1 MLAFSALRAFVGA
14 RPAPCFREKSVSG
27 NIALIKS
34 GIMRKLWLV
43 FAQTATVCLA
53 VLFVVSTLR
62 PDLLSPRSQGSV
74 VAIKEPD
81 ATSAVRESG
90 SYSEAARKAMPA
102 VVNIFTSQDVKEPQH
117 PLQNDPTFRDFFGNP
132 DNGLE
137 RRVGLGSGVIVSDAG
152 YILTNYH
159 LIRAVDQIE
168 VALADSRKVP
178 ARIVGVD
185 PETDL
190 AVLKVEV
197 SDAPAITFAQA
208 DRLKV
213 GDVVL
218 AIGNPFGVGQTVTL
232 GIVSGLGRRNLDIA
246 TFENF
251 IQTDAAINPGNSGGA
266 LVDARGNLVG
276 INTAILSETRDADQ
290 YRGAAG
296 IGYAIPVSIA
306 RQVMEQIIQK
316 GSVTRGWVGVG
327 VQDITKELA
336 KALKLGRSTG
346 VLISQLERG
355 GPADR
360 AGVRLGD
367 VLVAVND
374 TPVADSIGMLNL
386 VAALAP
392 GSQARLR
399 LVRERSKLDVTVT
412 VGRRKPQPLK
422 P

>member
-1 MLAFSALRAFVGA
+1 
-14 RPAPCFREKSVSG
+14 
-27 NIALIKS
+27 
-34 GIMRKLWLV
+34 
-43 FAQTATVCLA
+43 
-53 VLFVVSTLR
+53 
-62 PDLLSPRSQGSV
+62 
-74 VAIKEPD
+74 
-81 ATSAVRESG
+81 
-90 SYSEAARKAMPA
+90 
-102 VVNIFTSQDVKEPQH
+102 
-117 PLQNDPTFRDFFGNP
+117 
-132 DNGLE
+132 
-137 RRVGLGSGVIVSDAG
+137 
-152 YILTNYH
+152 
-159 LIRAVDQIE
+159 
-168 VALADSRKVP
+168 
-178 ARIVGVD
+178 
-185 PETDL
+185 
-190 AVLKVEV
+190 VLKVEV

-276 INTAILSETRDADQ
+276 INTAILSERGDADQ

-336 KALKLGRSTG
+336 KVLKLERTTG
-346 VLISQLERG
+346 VLISQVERG

-360 AGVRLGD
+360 AGVKLGD

-374 TPVADSIGMLNL
+374 SPVSDSIGMLDL

-399 LVRERSKLDVTVT
+399 LVRERSKVDVAVT
-412 VGRRKPQPLK
+412 VGRRKPQPSK

>member
-1 MLAFSALRAFVGA
+1 
-14 RPAPCFREKSVSG
+14 
-27 NIALIKS
+27 
-34 GIMRKLWLV
+34 MRKLWLV

-62 PDLLSPRSQGSV
+62 PDLLSPRAPGSI
-74 VAIKEPD
+74 VAIKEP
-81 ATSAVRESG
+81 SAASAARESG

-102 VVNIFTSQDVKEPQH
+102 VVNIFTSQEVKEPQH

-132 DNGLE
+132 PDNGLQ

-178 ARIVGVD
+178 ARIVGAD

-190 AVLKVEV
+190 AVLKIEV
-197 SDAPAITFAQA
+197 SDAPAITFAQS

-276 INTAILSETRDADQ
+276 INTAILSEARETDQ

-327 VQDITKELA
+327 VQDVTKELA
-336 KALKLGRSTG
+336 KALKLERTTG
-346 VLISQLERG
+346 VLISQVERG

-360 AGVRLGD
+360 AGVKLGD

-386 VAALAP
+386 VAALSP
-392 GSQARLR
+392 GTQARLR
-399 LVRERSKLDVTVT
+399 LVRERSKVDVTVT